1 MIEKSDKALP
11 SYILLENKL
20 QELELFESLYLGM
33 FQSESCY
40 KRRHWFSNLQLK
52 CPVAM
57 MTRQYGGNIGN
68 INIMCN
74 ATENEVNLETLMA
87 RVVLKANQNFP
98 EYHTRQMRKDFIQT
112 YRQLVKSS
120 KCVLHDIYQESS
132 GDTNALL
139 KENERLMQERI
150 AKFILTSDDPE
161 IIIDLEKTN
170 GVKEHSNFNEFW
182 DKINQLFKEYQTPV
196 HKRRHGTYHYL
207 PFAISTREL
216 IEQVKRQKPGI
227 TTPSEEWVRLH
238 FTLKNPYT
246 T

>member
-74 ATENEVNLETLMA
+74 ATENEVNSETLMA

-161 IIIDLEKTN
+161 IIIDLRKTN
-170 GVKEHSNFNEFW
+170 GRKEQSNFNEFW
-182 DKINQLFKEYQTPV
+182 DKINKLFEEYQTV
-196 HKRRHGTYHYL
+196 VYERRRGTYHYL
-207 PFAISTREL
+207 TFAIIIKEL
-216 IEQVKRQKPGI
+216 IEQVKQRKVDI
-227 TTPSEEWVRLH
+227 TTPSEE
-238 FTLKNPYT
+238 
-246 T
+246 